1 MPYTKTTDFAI
12 KDTYLSGNP
21 AKVVRGAEIDT
32 EFENIETNFNSIG
45 PLGTAAAATLTTTA
59 ADTTAGRVLKVGDFG
74 LASSIPLGATDN
86 IDVQRR

>member
-21 AKVVRGAEIDT
+21 AKVVKGAEIDT

-59 ADTTAGRVLKVGDFG
+59 TDTTAGRVPEPAACRADQ
-74 LASSIPLGATDN
+74 GAPGRS
-86 IDVQRR
+86 RRQHGG